1 MDHLLGNSTGRF
13 DDETPKLIHSFYV
26 DNCVTGV
33 NDIKEQENFI
43 VKAIEVMIRGCFN
56 LRDWESSVPGRY
68 IFRSSGA
75 ISLLG
80 LLRDLDKDTLK
91 CNRNYSQDCKLSKY
105 IMWLWRV
112 SFTQWPL
119 NTINYKLSYW
129 NASFTPNIK
138 GDILGRKRQKGGRRK
153 IVRNCIRCKQY
164 KFKSPETEP
173 VSLPSDSVNDAAV
186 FRRAFVKGVQKTW
199 IAFFPGAI
207 YSAVQLELTSPLST
221 DAFLLSLRRF
231 IIRKR

>member
-105 IMWLWRV
+105 IMWLWRLHPGSLNSLVTGPLTTWLTKPQRQSEKKGKLCNLVVVEEEIPRNATMFSNFQSVIRFV
-112 SFTQWPL
+112 SWMLQFVE
-119 NTINYKLSYW
+119 NVK
-129 NASFTPNIK
+129 
-138 GDILGRKRQKGGRRK
+138 RKREFRELGYL
-153 IVRNCIRCKQY
+153 C
-164 KFKSPETEP
+164 
-173 VSLPSDSVNDAAV
+173 PS
-186 FRRAFVKGVQKTW
+186 T
-199 IAFFPGAI
+199 
-207 YSAVQLELTSPLST
+207 
-221 DAFLLSLRRF
+221 
-231 IIRKR
+231 